1 MKIVL
6 CGLSSSGKSTVFKA
20 LVGGKTQSKTSG
32 KVQLNIA
39 TLDLKDERLKRL
51 AELVGSQKVTY
62 PQVTLV
68 DLGYLQEASSGAID
82 TGSLRE
88 FDALCVV
95 IGLFASDDPSK
106 DLKSITSELILADLQ
121 SIQNRIEKINKER
134 KSRPKKEQDP
144 ELLLLQ
150 RLSEALE
157 KEKRIKDLELKTEE
171 LKTLAGFEL
180 LTLKPMIVVANIS
193 EEQLSKKGWIELEKE
208 AGAQGL
214 KFLPI
219 CAEVE
224 AEIEDLSEEE
234 RPQFLKEMGLL
245 TLSRDKFIQ
254 TCFQALD
261 EILFFT
267 VVGKEA
273 RAWAVPSGSSALEAA
288 GSVHSDMQRGF
299 IRAEVINY
307 KDFVECGSFAKA
319 KEKGLLRLESKEYPV
334 QDGDII
340 NFKFSV

>member
-6 CGLSSSGKSTVFKA
+6 CGLPSSGKSTVFKA

-39 TLDLKDERLKRL
+39 TLDLKDERLEKL
-51 AELVGSQKVTY
+51 AQLLGSQKVTY

-68 DLGYLQEASSGAID
+68 DLGYLQEATSGVID
-82 TGSLRE
+82 ASSLRE

-95 IGLFASDDPSK
+95 IGLFASEDAVK

-121 SIQNRIEKINKER
+121 SVQNRIEKINKER

-157 KEKRIKDLELKTEE
+157 AEKHIKDLELKTEE

-208 AGAQGL
+208 AEAQGL

-234 RPQFLKEMGLL
+234 RPQFLKEMGLV

-254 TCFQALD
+254 TCFQAQD
-261 EILFFT
+261 KILFFT

-273 RAWAVPSGSSALEAA
+273 RAWAIPRGSSALEAA

-307 KDFVECGSFAKA
+307 KDFVEYGSFAKA
-319 KEKGLLRLESKEYPV
+319 KEKGLLRLESKEYSV